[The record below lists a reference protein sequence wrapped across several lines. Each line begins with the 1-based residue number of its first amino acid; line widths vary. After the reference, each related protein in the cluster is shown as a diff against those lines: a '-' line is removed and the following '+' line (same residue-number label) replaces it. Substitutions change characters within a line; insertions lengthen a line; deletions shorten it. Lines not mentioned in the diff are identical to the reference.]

1 MTRPQVLM
9 ARKAQKT
16 PITFMMSPVFI
27 WGRTR
32 VSVRT
37 PWAAGCRNGMGSRC
51 PQGREP
57 VLGLAGFVF
66 TLPPGRAGATSAPGK
81 WAAQVGPL
89 SPHEHR

>member
-37 PWAAGCRNGMGSRC
+37 PWAAGLSEWDGEPLPSGKGARPGPGWLRVHPTPRQSRCHQRPWEMGSTGGS
-51 PQGREP
+51 PEP
-57 VLGLAGFVF
+57 
-66 TLPPGRAGATSAPGK
+66 P
-81 WAAQVGPL
+81 
-89 SPHEHR
+89 